1 MKKKYWESIF
11 MESLEV
17 KGGITTEMFLYSG
30 PLPVSAALSNQLHK
44 YEQY

>member
-1 MKKKYWESIF
+1 MFMK
-11 MESLEV
+11 SLEV

-30 PLPVSAALSNQLHK
+30 PLPVLAALNNQLPK